1 LKTAPTKVIGF
12 MTDFDVKD
20 DAVGI
25 CKAVMDGVAPGVRII
40 DITHQSEPYN
50 IAMGAR
56 FLAGSA
62 PYFPK
67 DAVFVVVIDPGVGS
81 TRKAIIAKSRAGQ
94 FFVLPDNGL
103 LTLIQDRDGIA
114 EAHEIT
120 NPAWMIGSGISSTFH
135 GRDIFSPAGAHLARG
150 DDWTPGRP
158 RARREQAGPP
168 RPEERNVDGR
178 GLHGQVIGTDG
189 PFGNLVLNV
198 PAETFAQLGYKL
210 GDQVPVTL
218 AGKSYVFPFVKTF
231 SDVPVGKELFYIDS
245 RGRWG
250 WHQPGQFFRGLQVG
264 AGAELTI
271 PLIILAVQSGL
282 QVFEGAL
289 DLRDLNLALRVAAQH
304 IDDAGMI
311 CRMDLLGARRRAEEA
326 GSPTQ
331 LVLIGLDGKGCVP
344 GVRVR
349 LAIKGGHQVLN
360 GNCICLGN
368 F

>member
-1 LKTAPTKVIGF
+1 LEKSGVVKKEMKKRILVWAALVVAMVTVASAQQAAPTKVIGF

-62 PYFPK
+62 QYFPK

-81 TRKAIIAKSRAGQ
+81 KRKAIIAKSRVGQ

-103 LTLIQDRDGIA
+103 LTLVQDRDGIV

-120 NPAWMIGSGISSTFH
+120 NPTWMIGSGISSTFH

-150 DDWTPGRP
+150 DDWTT
-158 RARREQAGPP
+158 AGPA
-168 RPEERNVDGR
+168 VDVTKLVR
-178 GLHGQVIGTDG
+178 LDLKTATLDAAGLHGEVIGTDG
-189 PFGNLVLNV
+189 PYGNLVLNV
-198 PAETFAQLGYKL
+198 PLEIFMQLGYKL

-218 AGKSYVFPFVKTF
+218 DGKHYTFPFVKTF

-245 RGRWG
+245 RGRLSLG
-250 WHQPGQFFRGLQVG
+250 INQRDFSQTYKVG
-264 AGAELTI
+264 EGATLTI
-271 PLIILAVQSGL
+271 P
-282 QVFEGAL
+282 
-289 DLRDLNLALRVAAQH
+289 R
-304 IDDAGMI
+304 
-311 CRMDLLGARRRAEEA
+311 
-326 GSPTQ
+326 
-331 LVLIGLDGKGCVP
+331 K
-344 GVRVR
+344 
-349 LAIKGGHQVLN
+349 
-360 GNCICLGN
+360 
-368 F
+368 

>member
-1 LKTAPTKVIGF
+1 MGKTTRFLIGAAIAAVVALAAAAQQPQRVIGF

-67 DAVFVVVIDPGVGS
+67 DSVFVVVIDPGVGS
-81 TRKAIIAKSRAGQ
+81 TRKAIIAKSRVGQ

-103 LTLIQDRDGIA
+103 LTLVQDRDGIV

-150 DDWTPGRP
+150 DDWTT
-158 RARREQAGPP
+158 AGPALDVSKLV
-168 RPEERNVDGR
+168 RLELKNANVDAT
-178 GLHGQVIGTDG
+178 GLHGEVIGTDG

-210 GDQVPVTL
+210 GDRVPVTL

-245 RGRWG
+245 RGRLSIG
-250 WHQPGQFFRGLQVG
+250 INLRNFSETYKVG
-264 AGAELTI
+264 EGAALTI
-271 PLIILAVQSGL
+271 P
-282 QVFEGAL
+282 
-289 DLRDLNLALRVAAQH
+289 
-304 IDDAGMI
+304 
-311 CRMDLLGARRRAEEA
+311 
-326 GSPTQ
+326 
-331 LVLIGLDGKGCVP
+331 K
-344 GVRVR
+344 
-349 LAIKGGHQVLN
+349 K
-360 GNCICLGN
+360 
-368 F
+368 